1 MGISRRDNPS
11 NKKTTTFKGIQIMKI
26 KHLLITRFGHDD
38 YSVWLT
44 DDIEEK
50 DSGYSERGSKAEIK
64 KIVDEYMSANED

>member
-1 MGISRRDNPS
+1 
-11 NKKTTTFKGIQIMKI
+11 MKI
-26 KHLLITRFGHDD
+26 KHLLITKFGHDD
-38 YSVWLT
+38 YDVWLT